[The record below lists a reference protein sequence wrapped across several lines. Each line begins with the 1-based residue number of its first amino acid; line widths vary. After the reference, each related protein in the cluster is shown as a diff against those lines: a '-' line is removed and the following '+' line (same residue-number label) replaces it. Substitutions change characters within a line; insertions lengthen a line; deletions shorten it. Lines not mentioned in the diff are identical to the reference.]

1 MKYGDLTYEEIRDG
15 GSARAASPS
24 LPTGCT
30 EQQGPHL
37 PVDFDTW
44 FADQVCNAASEK
56 AEQDHGVQSLVLPAI
71 PFAPTPEHRN
81 YGAGYIDI
89 PVDLHDSLV
98 LAIVVHPSPNRVS
111 VGSSFGADAEATTSG
126 RQ

>member
-1 MKYGDLTYEEIRDG
+1 MKYGDLTYEEIQE
-15 GSARAASPS
+15 RAGRGWLAIVPM
-24 LPTGCT
+24 GCT

-56 AEQDHGVQSLVLPAI
+56 ADQGHGVQSLVLPAI

-98 LAIVVHPSPNRVS
+98 QATLVSSPNRAS
-111 VGSSFGADAEATTSG
+111 AGSSFGADAEATTYG
-126 RQ
+126 RP